1 MITRNCNIHPHS
13 AIPPAKCNT
22 YCDSASLLTTASVD
36 AKDEDEEEE
45 EEEYCCT
52 SGLLKLESN
61 STLIGYKGEVFY
73 RFVMNA
79 KLGPSYDFKKFFK
92 GPITTFIHIP

>member
-1 MITRNCNIHPHS
+1 MITRNCNIHPRS

-22 YCDSASLLTTASVD
+22 YCDSASLLTTALVD
-36 AKDEDEEEE
+36 AKEEEE
-45 EEEYCCT
+45 VGYCT

-61 STLIGYKGEVFY
+61 GTLIGYKGEVFY

-79 KLGPSYDFKKFFK
+79 KLGPGYDFKKFFK